1 VNVNPKEALMN
12 SARRVMAMLVVVLA
26 LGVVPAAYA
35 AVDYSKN
42 AAGGDYA
49 PAASPQPQTPAATS
63 SDSDF
68 SWGAAAVGAGA
79 ALALVLV
86 VSLTR
91 SRVVTLRSRM
101 PGAG

>member
-1 VNVNPKEALMN
+1 
-12 SARRVMAMLVVVLA
+12 MAVLVVVLA
-26 LGVVPAAYA
+26 LGVTPAAYA

-49 PAASPQPQTPAATS
+49 PAVTSQPQAPATTS
-63 SDSDF
+63 TDSDF
-68 SWGAAAVGAGA
+68 SWGAAAAGAGA

-91 SRVVTLRSRM
+91 SRVVALRSRRE
-101 PGAG
+101 PA